1 MFVIY
6 LLPWLVT
13 LLLILL
19 GVIISSQTF
28 RHLSKRN
35 HASEM
40 FDTTFFF
47 GRFSRQI
54 QDEKLLFEETMSAQ
68 EPL

>member
-6 LLPWLVT
+6 LLPWLVP
-13 LLLILL
+13 LLLMLL
-19 GVIISSQTF
+19 GVIISTHTF

-35 HASEM
+35 HAPEM
-40 FDTTFFF
+40 FGTTFFF
-47 GRFSRQI
+47 GRFLRQI
-54 QDEKLLFEETMSAQ
+54 QEEKLLFKETMSAL